1 MERVTPPHCMT
12 FLRVLILAAL
22 GLPALAARAQFRAP
36 PPPPLPDAATYS
48 AIRDKALAS
57 SWAFERLTDLTD
69 LIGPRLSG
77 SPQAQAAVEQVA
89 AVMRG
94 DGLKVSLE
102 PMQAPH
108 WVRGEERAELVE
120 YAQRPKGI
128 TQSLKLTTLG
138 GSVAT
143 PAQGITAELLV
154 VRSFAELQTRAKQ
167 VKGRIVLFDVP
178 FDQQL
183 ADNGLANVAYGQVV
197 GYRVIA
203 ASAAAKLG
211 AAAALI
217 RSVGGA
223 DFRLAHTGVMAYEDG
238 VAKIP
243 AAALTA
249 EDAMLV
255 SRLVKRGPVTMQLV
269 LTPQTLP
276 DVPSFNVVGE
286 LTGSQKPNEVVLV
299 GGHLDSWDLA
309 TGATDDGTGVMA
321 SLGAMHVFRELKL
334 RPKRSVRVVLFMSE
348 EAGAI
353 GGKAYFEAHRDQVA
367 NFRGVIETD
376 FGAGR
381 PVGFEAYALPE
392 ALQKLRV
399 LQDVLAPVGAGY
411 FRRSERPV
419 AADINAWQV
428 AGVPGF
434 ETLLDA
440 RHYFDVH
447 HTAADTLDKVDPQN
461 LARTVAAVG
470 VLAYFL
476 ADNPET
482 LAHLP
487 PP

>member
-1 MERVTPPHCMT
+1 ME
-12 FLRVLILAAL
+12 
-22 GLPALAARAQFRAP
+22 
-36 PPPPLPDAATYS
+36 
-48 AIRDKALAS
+48 
-57 SWAFERLTDLTD
+57 
-69 LIGPRLSG
+69 
-77 SPQAQAAVEQVA
+77 
-89 AVMRG
+89 
-94 DGLKVSLE
+94 
-102 PMQAPH
+102 
-108 WVRGEERAELVE
+108 
-120 YAQRPKGI
+120 
-128 TQSLKLTTLG
+128 
-138 GSVAT
+138 
-143 PAQGITAELLV
+143 
-154 VRSFAELQTRAKQ
+154 
-167 VKGRIVLFDVP
+167 
-178 FDQQL
+178 
-183 ADNGLANVAYGQVV
+183 
-197 GYRVIA
+197 
-203 ASAAAKLG
+203 
-211 AAAALI
+211 
-217 RSVGGA
+217 
-223 DFRLAHTGVMAYEDG
+223 
-238 VAKIP
+238 
-243 AAALTA
+243 
-249 EDAMLV
+249 
-255 SRLVKRGPVTMQLV
+255 LV

-309 TGATDDGTGVMA
+309 TGATDDGSGVMA
-321 SLGAMHVFRELKL
+321 SLGALHVFRELKL
-334 RPKRSVRVVLFMSE
+334 RPKRSVRVVAFMSE

-367 NFRGVIETD
+367 SFRGVIETD

-381 PVGFEAYALPE
+381 PIGFDAYVLPA
-392 ALQKLRV
+392 ALQQLRA
-399 LQDVLAPVGAGY
+399 LQDVLSVVGASH

-476 ADNPET
+476 ADSAET